1 MTPDAKRR
9 IGAVAALV
17 LGLSLGLALLPI
29 HAPDTVPAA
38 VGNFLWTAFGVGAV
52 GWPLLGIGVAMAGF
66 GWLER
71 LDMKRTAILVGGL
84 AVLIPFFIGS
94 VRTIDA
100 GAFDPELAQWG
111 LWPRLVG
118 ILPGF
123 LAHGLTSVL
132 GKPITVLVGF
142 LALTALTVLTVGWH
156 PLARL
161 ERRADGRMGGSA
173 GAAALGRSG
182 AELQPR
188 FEPAVQTSVVEVEDL
203 EDGSVED
210 APMPRAKKPPKPK
223 KPAKTKPVPTVAAG
237 EPLDPSDRWEVD
249 LLTPHK
255 PAVDPA
261 QLREELKQLQ
271 IRLG

>member
-38 VGNFLWTAFGVGAV
+38 VGNFLWTAFGVGAI

-84 AVLIPFFIGS
+84 AVLIPFFIGA

-161 ERRADGRMGGSA
+161 EK
-173 GAAALGRSG
+173 RSG
-182 AELQPR
+182 GPAVGRPEELKASPR
-188 FEPAVQTSVVEVEDL
+188 FEQAMQTSVVEVEDL
-203 EDGSVED
+203 EDGSVDD

-223 KPAKTKPVPTVAAG
+223 KP
-237 EPLDPSDRWEVD
+237 
-249 LLTPHK
+249 
-255 PAVDPA
+255 
-261 QLREELKQLQ
+261 
-271 IRLG
+271 